1 MRRGT
6 RKRFNRGGGVRGNS
20 IAPGHRSVMGSNSSA
35 RGIRWCRECGPHQV
49 CDCSRLN
56 DPGYSGRAARCYCR
70 NLSWK

>member
-35 RGIRWCRECGPHQV
+35 RG
-49 CDCSRLN
+49 
-56 DPGYSGRAARCYCR
+56 RAARCYCR